1 MGIIKREE
9 TIVFKHIFILFF
21 NIFFQDI
28 SRFITAIA
36 QKQGHTSAAG
46 ATVKFEN
53 TNPFPFKST
62 GLTTMDTKVSGFSEE
77 MLADVRTK
85 TFHAKGQVSR

>member
-46 ATVKFEN
+46 ATAKFEN
-53 TNPFPFKST
+53 TNPSSVQEYRPYNHGYKSFWF
-62 GLTTMDTKVSGFSEE
+62 LRR
-77 MLADVRTK
+77 DVGRCPNK
-85 TFHAKGQVSR
+85 DIPRKGAS